1 MLQITLTRNT
11 PFVVSCLNFLWKTLL
26 VMNSR
31 SYCNFGVFPLQVA
44 LAWGIKHGV
53 AVLPKSVSENHI
65 KENLEA
71 LNVKL
76 DDEDMKAIENIGI
89 RHRYFKMHW
98 IYNNKDIPK
107 DLWDG
112 ED

>member
-1 MLQITLTRNT
+1 M
-11 PFVVSCLNFLWKTLL
+11 
-26 VMNSR
+26 
-31 SYCNFGVFPLQVA
+31 
-44 LAWGIKHGV
+44 
-53 AVLPKSVSENHI
+53 SENHI

-76 DDEDMKAIENIGI
+76 DDDDMKAIEKIGV
-89 RHRYFKMHW
+89 RHRYYKMHW
-98 IYNNKDIPK
+98 IYHNKDIPK

>member
-1 MLQITLTRNT
+1 M
-11 PFVVSCLNFLWKTLL
+11 
-26 VMNSR
+26 
-31 SYCNFGVFPLQVA
+31 
-44 LAWGIKHGV
+44 
-53 AVLPKSVSENHI
+53 SENHI

-76 DDEDMKAIENIGI
+76 DDQDMKAIENIGV
-89 RHRYFKMHW
+89 RHRYYKMHW

>member
-1 MLQITLTRNT
+1 MVLIAKT
-11 PFVVSCLNFLWKTLL
+11 PYRGQLPELPLKNFTCYDQ
-26 VMNSR
+26 SR
-31 SYCNFGVFPLQVA
+31 SYSNFGVFLIQVA
-44 LAWGIKHGV
+44 LAWGIKHGI
-53 AVLPKSVSENHI
+53 AVIPKSVSENHI

-71 LNVKL
+71 LHVKL
-76 DDEDMKAIENIGI
+76 DDDDMKAIENIGI